1 MSTVKLKRLKI
12 DQYRNVRPGTE
23 LHFDDGVNLVLG
35 QNGSGKTTLLNL
47 ISVIV
52 SHDFSGL
59 KDESFNLEY
68 ELLSEQCT
76 TRVQITNRARQD
88 PATEEFLPDES
99 RAPGNQQPLDF
110 RYRVYASALLLP
122 ELEIIGT
129 PSSVAVTISGTP
141 LPERPPASPFAPA
154 FLIDA
159 LADATDHLSTFYRA
173 IVSLHA
179 GPVTRFDES
188 LDCFLAMTGRS
199 PVSSGI
205 GSPPVTRLRVRGPL
219 GASPPRY
226 ASFEFSPWGLAQT
239 IITAYASPAGEL
251 RLDLTGET
259 PASPDSADP
268 IAFLRNAA
276 QLMGMSAAA
285 FKPEVHA
292 VTEDRQ
298 RKTYEINGFS
308 YTFTSS
314 GNTKIH
320 HDRLSYGQ
328 KRLIAYFY
336 YRAATRSFII
346 ADELVNGL
354 HHSWIKACM
363 DAIGERQAFLT
374 SQNPL
379 LFEYVEFDSIE
390 QVVSRFITCKS
401 ELVDGAEQLVWQNMP
416 RDDAERFYRGYEAEI
431 ESIGD
436 ILINRG
442 LW

>member
-12 DQYRNVRPGTE
+12 HQYRNVKPGTE

-47 ISVIV
+47 ISAIV

-59 KDESFNLEY
+59 KNETFNLEY
-68 ELLSEQCT
+68 ELRSEQCT
-76 TRVQITNRARQD
+76 AQVQITNRASPD
-88 PATEEFLPDES
+88 PATENLRPDDTLT
-99 RAPGNQQPLDF
+99 PGNAHHLDYQ
-110 RYRVYASALLLP
+110 YRVLLSGRSLP
-122 ELEIIGT
+122 NVEAIGT
-129 PSSVAVTISGTP
+129 PSRTAVNIDDTP
-141 LPERPPASPFAPA
+141 HPDRPPASPFAPG

-159 LADATDHLSTFYRA
+159 LADAATQLATHYRA
-173 IVSLHA
+173 IITLHSGTVA
-179 GPVTRFDES
+179 RFDES

-199 PVSSGI
+199 PVLSGI
-205 GSPPVTRLRVRGPL
+205 GSPPVTKLRVRGPL
-219 GASPPRY
+219 GDIPPRY
-226 ASFEFSPWGLAQT
+226 AFFEFSPLGLAQLV
-239 IITAYASPAGEL
+239 ITAYENPAGEL
-251 RLDLTGET
+251 RLDL
-259 PASPDSADP
+259 ASDEIDSPSSADP

-276 QLMGMSAAA
+276 QTMGMSAAA
-285 FKPEVHA
+285 FKPEVRS
-292 VTEDRQ
+292 VTETGH
-298 RKTYEINGFS
+298 RKNYEITGFS
-308 YTFTSS
+308 FTFTSP
-314 GNTKIH
+314 GNATIH

-328 KRLIAYFY
+328 KRLLAYFY
-336 YRAATRSFII
+336 YLAATSAFVI

-354 HHSWIKACM
+354 HHRWIKACR

-390 QVVSRFITCKS
+390 QVVARFITCKS

-416 RDDAERFYRGYEAEI
+416 RDDAERFYRAYEAEI

-436 ILINRG
+436 ILINRD